1 MILEGLCTTQNA
13 DGSVNL
19 APMGPVVNSELTRFV
34 FRPFQTSRTFQNL
47 QRHRQGVFHV
57 VDDVLLLAEA
67 ALGTPSVAPHYR
79 PALKIE
85 GHVLSDACRWYE
97 FTVSAID
104 ASQPRTEV
112 ETQLLHVG
120 HLRDSFGFNRAKHA
134 VIEATILATRLHI
147 LTQQEIEQQWPWLQS
162 AVDKTGGEQERRA
175 LQFVARHIE
184 DYYRVQETRSR

>member
-19 APMGPVVNSELTRFV
+19 APMGPVVNAELSRFV

-67 ALGTPSVAPHYR
+67 ALGTPHETPRYLSAVHV
-79 PALKIE
+79 E

-97 FTVSAID
+97 FTVTAIE
-104 ASQPRTEV
+104 ASQPRTEI
-112 ETQLLHVG
+112 ETQLHHVG

-134 VIEATILATRLHI
+134 VIEATILATRLHL
-147 LTQQEIEQQWPWLQS
+147 LTQNGIDQQWPWLQS

-184 DYYRVQETRSR
+184 DFYRGREARDR